1 MTGGDRGRGGTAW
14 WETAHSGRRFDTWDA
29 DHPTALVHLSS
40 GLRVH
45 LCAYSDRASAFTLFP
60 AGSQVRLGPR
70 TLDGEA
76 VDLAMTHE
84 GTTLGLRFE
93 RVGADTARVRWW
105 TERTGEWGLRFWV
118 VIALEATGFG
128 DAANGVH
135 GWSNASANGL
145 RWSAGGFEHCAC
157 ALGARPPLLVTSHP
171 DLAALAR
178 EYETHG
184 YWYLGSRGAGGPLLA
199 LRYNLEEMHEN
210 CVAVGVGPAA
220 PDATPDAAPDAA
232 ADAAPDAAAAI
243 DRARAALDLV
253 LAGPASGPGDGRS
266 APDRE
271 PGMAA
276 AGEPPVSGRGSGVAA
291 AGEPPVSGRGPGA
304 ATTGESPVP
313 GEPGHSQA
321 SGGTS
326 ESSGG
331 MADPALG
338 DLPAPEPSSPPA
350 SPYPR
355 RPAILVPPVS
365 PPPGRPPLHTTGGR
379 YDGALDAIRDV
390 IGWNTVYDPVNRR
403 PYTALSR
410 NWSSAKFGGFGV
422 WLDDVLYHALLAGIL
437 DLDLA
442 EENLRAVFA
451 GRTGAGN
458 LPCLLTG
465 RDAWVDRS
473 QPPIGAFVVWL
484 LYRRWGE
491 RRLLAGSWET
501 LLANHEWWWRERDGN
516 GNGLL
521 EYGTSPVG
529 DGLYRGT
536 ALAARD
542 ESSMDNS
549 PVHDEA
555 VLVPERHTLD
565 CEDVG
570 LNSLLALDGE
580 MLALVAAELG
590 REAEAQRLN
599 ARARALSARIGE
611 ALWDPQRQVFANRL
625 WSGRFVASIAPTSFY
640 PLIAGAASPAQA
652 RALLAWLADP
662 ERFGGRF
669 TLPSVSRDDP
679 AFEDNVYWRGRIWP
693 PLNFLVY
700 QGLRRYGLD
709 AEATALARDSY
720 ALFAGPWRE
729 ARHCAENYGAKD
741 GAVTDQPDTD
751 TFYGWGALMPALA
764 VAEVCDVSPWD
775 GWSVVHTG
783 DDVALGPLRGP
794 DGWVR
799 CEARAGVF
807 SVHVNDRPRLR
818 TNVRGR
824 LRHLRLE
831 AGSLRLELPPPESAP
846 DEPRWLELP
855 GVAAEAVTT
864 ARLHETPSRDLE
876 ATAGTEGARIHL
888 PNRPTNPCS
897 LTLAWRR

>member
-1 MTGGDRGRGGTAW
+1 MTDPDRRPEREAGREALDPRW
-14 WETAHSGRRFDTWDA
+14 RFDTWDV
-29 DHPTALVHLSS
+29 DHPSALVHLPS

-45 LCAYSDRASAFTLFP
+45 VCAYSDRAGAFTRFP
-60 AGSQVRLGPR
+60 AGPQVRLGPR

-76 VDLAMTHE
+76 VDLAVTHE
-84 GTTLGLRFE
+84 GTELGLRFE

-105 TERTGEWGLRFWV
+105 TQRTGEWGLRFWV
-118 VIALEATGFG
+118 VVALEPAGFG
-128 DAANGVH
+128 DAAGRVQ
-135 GWSNASANGL
+135 GWSNESATGL
-145 RWSAGGFEHCAC
+145 RWSAGGFERCAC
-157 ALGARPPLLVTSHP
+157 VLGARPPLLVTSHP
-171 DLAALAR
+171 DLAALAS

-184 YWYLGSRGAGGPLLA
+184 YWYLGSRGADGPLLA

-210 CVAVGVGPAA
+210 CVAVGVGLDALDTAA
-220 PDATPDAAPDAA
+220 VV
-232 ADAAPDAAAAI
+232 
-243 DRARAALDLV
+243 DRVRAAVEPV
-253 LAGPASGPGDGRS
+253 LAGAASGTGTKRRIPGRK
-266 APDRE
+266 PE
-271 PGMAA
+271 TAA
-276 AGEPPVSGRGSGVAA
+276 
-291 AGEPPVSGRGPGA
+291 
-304 ATTGESPVP
+304 
-313 GEPGHSQA
+313 
-321 SGGTS
+321 
-326 ESSGG
+326 
-331 MADPALG
+331 
-338 DLPAPEPSSPPA
+338 PAPEEPSEPAPLPPPP

-355 RPAILVPPVS
+355 RPAILAPPAS
-365 PPPGRPPLHTTGGR
+365 PPPARPHLHTGR

-422 WLDDVLYHALLAGIL
+422 WLDDVLYHAHLAGIL
-437 DLDLA
+437 DLGLA

-451 GRTGAGN
+451 GRTEAGN

-473 QPPIGAFVVWL
+473 QPPIGAFVLWF

-491 RRLLAGSWET
+491 RRLLADAWEP

-555 VLVPERHTLD
+555 VLVPDCHTLD

-580 MLALVAAELG
+580 MLALAAAELG
-590 REAEAQRLN
+590 RDGEARRLR
-599 ARARALSARIGE
+599 ARARALAARVGE
-611 ALWDPQRQVFANRL
+611 ELWDSERQVFANRL

-652 RALLAWLADP
+652 SALLGWLEDP
-662 ERFGGRF
+662 RRFGGRF
-669 TLPSVSRDDP
+669 ALPSVSRDDP

-700 QGLRRYGLD
+700 QGLRRYGFD
-709 AEATALARDSY
+709 AEAAALARGSY
-720 ALFAGPWRE
+720 EMFQGPWRE
-729 ARHCAENYGAKD
+729 ARQCAENYGARD

-775 GWSVVHTG
+775 GWSIVHTG
-783 DDVALGPLRGP
+783 EDIAMGPLRCPPGR
-794 DGWVR
+794 VR
-799 CEARAGVF
+799 IEARSGILTLF
-807 SVHVNDRPRLR
+807 VNGRPVLR
-818 TNVRGR
+818 TTARGR
-824 LRHLRLE
+824 LRDLRLE
-831 AGSLRLELPPPESAP
+831 RGSLDLELPPSPPASGEAP
-846 DEPRWLELP
+846 WLELP
-855 GVAAEAVTT
+855 GVPAEDVTAARLGGAGDDAPPDSGPAVTQGAGG
-864 ARLHETPSRDLE
+864 ARLTLPGRPNHSR
-876 ATAGTEGARIHL
+876 
-888 PNRPTNPCS
+888 
-897 LTLAWRR
+897 LTLAWRSEVH

>member
-1 MTGGDRGRGGTAW
+1 MTGHDRRPEREVGGEALDPR
-14 WETAHSGRRFDTWDA
+14 RRFDTWDV
-29 DHPTALVHLSS
+29 DHPSALVHLPS

-45 LCAYSDRASAFTLFP
+45 VCAYSGRAGAFTRFP

-76 VDLAMTHE
+76 VDLAVTHE
-84 GTTLGLRFE
+84 ETELGLRFE
-93 RVGADTARVRWW
+93 RIGADTARVCWW
-105 TERTGEWGLRFWV
+105 TRRTGEWGLRFWV
-118 VIALEATGFG
+118 VVVLEPTGFG
-128 DAANGVH
+128 GAADRVQ
-135 GWSNASANGL
+135 GWSNESATGL
-145 RWSAGGFEHCAC
+145 RWSAGNLERCAC
-157 ALGARPPLLVTSHP
+157 VLGARPPLLVTSHP
-171 DLAALAR
+171 DLAALAS

-184 YWYLGSRGAGGPLLA
+184 YWYLGSRGAEGPLLA

-210 CVAVGVGPAA
+210 CVAVGVGRPNALDTPAVV
-220 PDATPDAAPDAA
+220 
-232 ADAAPDAAAAI
+232 
-243 DRARAALDLV
+243 DRARAALESV
-253 LAGPASGPGDGRS
+253 LAAPTFGPEDERRVPGRKPEAAARESLAARGPGRSGASGGAAGPAPEGPS
-266 APDRE
+266 E
-271 PGMAA
+271 PA
-276 AGEPPVSGRGSGVAA
+276 
-291 AGEPPVSGRGPGA
+291 
-304 ATTGESPVP
+304 
-313 GEPGHSQA
+313 
-321 SGGTS
+321 
-326 ESSGG
+326 
-331 MADPALG
+331 
-338 DLPAPEPSSPPA
+338 SSP
-350 SPYPR
+350 PYPR
-355 RPAILVPPVS
+355 RPAILAPPAS
-365 PPPGRPPLHTTGGR
+365 PPGARPHLHTGR

-437 DLDLA
+437 DLGLA

-451 GRTGAGN
+451 GRTEAGN

-473 QPPIGAFVVWL
+473 QPPIGAFVLWV

-491 RRLLAGSWET
+491 RRLLADAFET

-536 ALAARD
+536 ALGARN

-555 VLVPERHTLD
+555 VLVPASHTLD

-580 MLALVAAELG
+580 MLALAAAELG
-590 REAEAQRLN
+590 HEAEAQRLN
-599 ARARALSARIGE
+599 TRARALAARIRE

-640 PLIAGAASPAQA
+640 PLIAGAASQAQA
-652 RALLAWLADP
+652 RALLTWLADP
-662 ERFGGRF
+662 GRFGGRF

-679 AFEDNVYWRGRIWP
+679 ACRDNVYWRGRIWP

-700 QGLRRYGLD
+700 QGLRRYGFD
-709 AEATALARDSY
+709 AEASDVARRSY
-720 ALFAGPWRE
+720 EMFAGPWRD
-729 ARHCAENYGAKD
+729 ARRCAENYGAED

-751 TFYGWGALMPALA
+751 TFYGWGALMPAMA

-775 GWSVVHTG
+775 GWSVANSGEDAVM
-783 DDVALGPLRGP
+783 GPLRCPG
-794 DGWVR
+794 GRARYEVR
-799 CEARAGVF
+799 GGVLAV
-807 SVHVNDRPRLR
+807 SVEDRPVLR

-824 LRHLRLE
+824 LRDLRLE
-831 AGSLRLELPPPESAP
+831 AGSLSLELPPSASAP
-846 DEPRWLELP
+846 GERLWLELP
-855 GVAAEAVTT
+855 GVAVEELTV
-864 ARLHETPSRDLE
+864 ARLREVADHELE
-876 ATAGTEGARIHL
+876 VRAGTDGARIYL
-888 PNRPTNPCS
+888 PDRTIGRSS
-897 LTLAWRR
+897 LTLAWRSCVRHRDRGARA